1 MRALFALA
9 AACALGAA
17 AWGADIVVERAPYAE
32 PTAASPTYDGT
43 LELSWDNGTRRWSI
57 AWITGAGVWVG
68 NDFDIST
75 ISEYRTVESMRV
87 YSGPA
92 WPNGRWDGF
101 RLGIY
106 SFTSVPGSLLWG
118 PKSVIG
124 TTSSYGWNNFTVN
137 WTLPASNTAFA
148 AAIEQYYNYPN
159 VDPHAVDSNS
169 TFLRHSWFYF
179 GGSWRP
185 YTNSVGYYNL
195 MLRVIVNNDTV
206 AVSPTSVGR
215 VKALFY

>member
-1 MRALFALA
+1 
-9 AACALGAA
+9 
-17 AWGADIVVERAPYAE
+17 
-32 PTAASPTYDGT
+32 
-43 LELSWDNGTRRWSI
+43 
-57 AWITGAGVWVG
+57 
-68 NDFDIST
+68 
-75 ISEYRTVESMRV
+75 MRV

-124 TTSSYGWNNFTVN
+124 TTTSYGWNDFSVG
-137 WTLPASNTAFA
+137 WTLPASNTAFVGA
-148 AAIEQYYNYPN
+148 VEQYYNYPN
-159 VDPHAVDSNS
+159 MDPHIVDNNL
-169 TFLRHSWFYF
+169 TFLRHSWLYY
-179 GGSWRP
+179 GGSWGP
-185 YTNSVGYYNL
+185 NTNSTGYYNL
-195 MLRVIVNNDTV
+195 MLRVIVNNDTA